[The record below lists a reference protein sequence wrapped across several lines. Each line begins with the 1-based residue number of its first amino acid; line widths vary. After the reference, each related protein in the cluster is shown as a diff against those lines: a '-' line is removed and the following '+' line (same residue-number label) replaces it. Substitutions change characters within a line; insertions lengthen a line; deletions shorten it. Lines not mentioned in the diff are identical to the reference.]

1 MEQGFDVGTGSIAI
15 GDPAMGLVT
24 FDLGLLTGRYHCN
37 RGALR
42 EPTDKD
48 TQRIRLDGPF
58 VFIVDSAKKD
68 QFLEWYHR
76 TFRECGF
83 VIPMVAMRLGE
94 ATTELG
100 VQVGFYWEEM
110 LAGKSREGTYAL
122 DRTMISGGIEPTNGG
137 GCRVNVV
144 RVSLF

>member
-1 MEQGFDVGTGSIAI
+1 
-15 GDPAMGLVT
+15 
-24 FDLGLLTGRYHCN
+24 
-37 RGALR
+37 
-42 EPTDKD
+42 
-48 TQRIRLDGPF
+48 
-58 VFIVDSAKKD
+58 
-68 QFLEWYHR
+68 
-76 TFRECGF
+76 
-83 VIPMVAMRLGE
+83 MVAMRLGE